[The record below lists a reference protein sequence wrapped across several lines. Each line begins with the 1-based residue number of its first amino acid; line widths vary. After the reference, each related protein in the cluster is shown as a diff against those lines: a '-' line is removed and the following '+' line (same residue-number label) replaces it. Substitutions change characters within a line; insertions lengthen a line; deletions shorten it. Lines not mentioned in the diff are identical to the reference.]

1 MPTSTTHFS
10 PSQVR
15 TRLRSALRNVN
26 GRGGGTILRVIVP
39 NPIRPANDVLE
50 PPFELASLLDDHINL
65 ALRVPNFVHST
76 VKISVALQL
85 NSQFFCAHNRVM
97 YILRTSGRD
106 ILKAQLLP
114 VHLGNPTVPPVVGN
128 LHYHFLTEEGYVNL
142 SAIGMTDE
150 LQQRYSDSINNRS
163 Y

>member
-15 TRLRSALRNVN
+15 TRLRSTLRNVN

-39 NPIRPANDVLE
+39 NPIREYNEILL
-50 PPFELASLLDDHINL
+50 PPFELASTVDDHINL
-65 ALRVPNFVHST
+65 VFALPEFISGVA
-76 VKISVALQL
+76 KISVVLQQQ
-85 NSQFFCAHNRVM
+85 SEFFCKHNRIM

-114 VHLGNPTVPPVVGN
+114 VHLGNPAVPAVLGT
-128 LHYHFLTEEGYVNL
+128 LHHQYLTEEGYVNL
-142 SAIGMTDE
+142 SAIGMNDS
-150 LQQRYSDSINNRS
+150 LQQAYSDSINNRS